1 MAGLARGL
9 RHTNVAE
16 RRHVS
21 DVASAQHLI
30 VCDKGAFGV
39 DAMCGGGAVVVG
51 EEGAEEG
58 CGEVGVQ
65 GMVILSADLVQEGL
79 PGCDG
84 IWE

>member
-1 MAGLARGL
+1 MEPRSCHTGIEGGEPHVAGLARGL

-30 VCDKGAFGV
+30 VCNKGAFGV

-58 CGEVGVQ
+58 CGEVGV
-65 GMVILSADLVQEGL
+65 
-79 PGCDG
+79 
-84 IWE
+84 